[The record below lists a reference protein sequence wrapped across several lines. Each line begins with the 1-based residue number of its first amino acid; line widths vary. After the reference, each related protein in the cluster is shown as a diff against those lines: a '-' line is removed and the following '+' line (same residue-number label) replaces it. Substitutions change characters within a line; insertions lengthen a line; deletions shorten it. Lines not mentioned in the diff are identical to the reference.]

1 MTMTTPTAPN
11 STRSR
16 PAHPHRLLARLVVLV
31 LLTLAAGVG
40 LAGPAS
46 AHNVLTSSDPTDGST
61 LQTAPTTVR
70 LTFDQ
75 PVQNFEPVVT
85 VIGPDGQ
92 RYEAGAPQVDSTVVT
107 ADVNPL
113 PAAGGYTIAY
123 RVVSADGHPVQGEI
137 KFELAEAAIAPPA
150 PVSSPAVA
158 GTPAASPGTVTVT
171 ESAPASA
178 SSPGSASVLTSA
190 PVSSVAPTTSTAAV
204 APAASSS
211 GLSGWVWAAIAVA
224 AILIIAAI
232 VVIVRRPRQPE

>member
-1 MTMTTPTAPN
+1 MTTPAAAD

-16 PAHPHRLLARLVVLV
+16 TRQPHRLLTRLIVLV

-92 RYEAGAPQVDSTVVT
+92 RYESGSPQVDSTVVT

-113 PAAGGYTIAY
+113 PAAGAYTIAY

-137 KFELAEAAIAPPA
+137 KFSLAEGAA
-150 PVSSPAVA
+150 SGGSPAA
-158 GTPAASPGTVTVT
+158 
-171 ESAPASA
+171 E
-178 SSPGSASVLTSA
+178 SPGSAPAGQSSAADDVATAPLTSTTTVA
-190 PVSSVAPTTSTAAV
+190 VAPT
-204 APAASSS
+204 ASSS
-211 GLSGWVWAAIAVA
+211 GLSGWVWAAIVVA
-224 AILIIAAI
+224 AILVAAAI
-232 VVIVRRPRQPE
+232 VVILRRPRQPE

>member
-1 MTMTTPTAPN
+1 MTTPAAAN
-11 STRSR
+11 STRVRSR
-16 PAHPHRLLARLVVLV
+16 RLSRLIVLV
-31 LLTLAAGVG
+31 LLTLVAGVG

-85 VIGPDGQ
+85 VIGPDGA
-92 RYEAGAPQVDSTVVT
+92 RYEAGSPQVDSTVVT
-107 ADVNPL
+107 AAVNPL
-113 PAAGGYTIAY
+113 PAAGAYTIAY

-137 KFELAEAAIAPPA
+137 KFDLADAAA
-150 PVSSPAVA
+150 
-158 GTPAASPGTVTVT
+158 
-171 ESAPASA
+171 APA
-178 SSPGSASVLTSA
+178 A
-190 PVSSVAPTTSTAAV
+190 PVSSVAVTSEVPPTTVQETASATPSTAVPASSSASASAPATSAPASTSTTAV

-224 AILIIAAI
+224 AILIVAAI
-232 VVIVRRPRQPE
+232 VVIVRRPRQAE